1 MSYELLNQY
10 FQDILIVCLIFLSL
24 LVLVAVIRSIRGPR
38 TTDRIIAIN
47 MIGTLTMAM
56 FLILT
61 VYLGEDYLADVCLIY
76 AMISFLAV
84 VVLTKIYEG
93 IYHSEKEKMEEKTE
107 EKMEAKIEEKI
118 EEKRDAKEDETEDFS
133 SGKVSEREEA

>member
-10 FQDILIVCLIFLSL
+10 FQNILIFCLIFLSL

-93 IYHSEKEKMEEKTE
+93 IYRSEKAESEEKEDKTE
-107 EKMEAKIEEKI
+107 STSAVKA
-118 EEKRDAKEDETEDFS
+118 
-133 SGKVSEREEA
+133 SERRKA